1 MDLMARSKDCAVGQ
15 DRWRD
20 RQGAWLLHHPGPQ
33 RLPLRHQAG
42 QEGQHNL
49 GRALNTDRIDRLS
62 IETKKWPHCP
72 MPRKETCIHALE
84 VDDETGD
91 IWTTYSNLPVGK
103 RDPKIYGTESANNSV
118 IRPHPGD

>member
-1 MDLMARSKDCAVGQ
+1 
-15 DRWRD
+15 
-20 RQGAWLLHHPGPQ
+20 
-33 RLPLRHQAG
+33 
-42 QEGQHNL
+42 
-49 GRALNTDRIDRLS
+49 
-62 IETKKWPHCP
+62 